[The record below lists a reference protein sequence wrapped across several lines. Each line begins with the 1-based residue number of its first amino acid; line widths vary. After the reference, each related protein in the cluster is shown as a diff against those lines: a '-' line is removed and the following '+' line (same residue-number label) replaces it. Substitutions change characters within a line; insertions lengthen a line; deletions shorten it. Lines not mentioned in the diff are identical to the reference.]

1 MIFLSR
7 FQLHLSAQKVPF
19 VVQFRTDQNEELSDD
34 APATTAATAVNNE
47 LVEWPAG
54 IVGFSLDYVQNDC

>member
-1 MIFLSR
+1 M
-7 FQLHLSAQKVPF
+7 PF